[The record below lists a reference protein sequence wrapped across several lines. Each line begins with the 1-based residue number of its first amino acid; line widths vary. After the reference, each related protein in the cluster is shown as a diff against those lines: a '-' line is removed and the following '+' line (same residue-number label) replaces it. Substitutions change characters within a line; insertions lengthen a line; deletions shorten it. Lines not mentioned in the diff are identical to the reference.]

1 MRKIVLNNRLIS
13 KTSKVMLLVFVVV
26 FVSCDFIDE
35 LPEENS
41 IADETPP
48 TAFFTFT
55 SGVEIETFT
64 QVTFANQ
71 SNNSTSYS
79 WDFGDGNTSTE
90 IDPQNTYPGEGSY
103 TVTLTV
109 TDALNQTSTY
119 SETIELIEPEEPEA
133 ILPTI
138 LEAGFE
144 DNSLPDGTGDGRDSW
159 RISGGKIFGITS
171 SPVRTGSQG
180 AKFNTTDADAR
191 VAYQELVVTPN
202 TNYIISIY
210 YTMKTSPVGGEL
222 RLAILGNAIS
232 DASEAEAAII
242 ASVTGNDQASSSTYE
257 RLTLS
262 FNSGAT
268 DTIAI
273 WIDSNNI
280 AEARVDDVSI
290 ELAN

>member
-13 KTSKVMLLVFVVV
+13 KTSIAMLFVFVAV

-55 SGVEIETFT
+55 SGVAIETFT
-64 QVTFANQ
+64 QVAFANQ
-71 SNNSTSYS
+71 SNNATNYN

-90 IDPQNTYPGEGSY
+90 IDPKNTYPGEGSY
-103 TVTLTV
+103 TVTLTII
-109 TDALNQTSTY
+109 DALNQTSTY

-191 VAYQELVVTPN
+191 VAYQELIVTPN
-202 TNYIISIY
+202 TDYIISIY

-242 ASVTGNDQASSSTYE
+242 ASATGNNQTSSSTYE